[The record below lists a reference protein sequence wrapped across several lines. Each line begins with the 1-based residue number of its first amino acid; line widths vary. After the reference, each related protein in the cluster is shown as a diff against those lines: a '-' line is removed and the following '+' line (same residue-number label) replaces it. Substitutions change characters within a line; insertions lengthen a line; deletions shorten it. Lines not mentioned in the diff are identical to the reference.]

1 MLAKRVVTGY
11 AVGPGQGVPH
21 RGRDVK
27 ASGQCTGGTLTVIE
41 ITIDGGPPRH
51 THTHEDESLYIFT
64 GSLDVRCG
72 EDRFQA
78 EPGGF
83 VFLPRQIP
91 HEFRSVGG
99 PATGLLIVTP
109 GGLDEYFAQL
119 HAALAGGADAA
130 EIRAIQAAFGIVL
143 S

>member
-1 MLAKRVVTGY
+1 
-11 AVGPGQGVPH
+11 
-21 RGRDVK
+21 
-27 ASGQCTGGTLTVIE
+27 
-41 ITIDGGPPRH
+41 
-51 THTHEDESLYIFT
+51 
-64 GSLDVRCG
+64 LDVRCG
-72 EDRFQA
+72 DDRFQA

-91 HEFRSVGG
+91 HEFQSVGG

-119 HAALAGGADAA
+119 HAALARGGDTAD
-130 EIRAIQAAFGIVL
+130 IRAIQSAFGIVL

>member
-1 MLAKRVVTGY
+1 
-11 AVGPGQGVPH
+11 
-21 RGRDVK
+21 
-27 ASGQCTGGTLTVIE
+27 
-41 ITIDGGPPRH
+41 
-51 THTHEDESLYIFT
+51 
-64 GSLDVRCG
+64 
-72 EDRFQA
+72 
-78 EPGGF
+78 

-119 HAALAGGADAA
+119 HAVLAGGADAA
-130 EIRAIQAAFGIVL
+130 EIRAIQTAFGIVL